1 MTRFLVN
8 GCNLLLEF
16 HKVPCLGHTENII
29 NILQAD
35 LKVVLRWFS
44 NNQIMASAG
53 KLQYMLL
60 GKQKAL
66 KIETEG
72 LKLES
77 AKWVKLLGII
87 SYHNLTFDT
96 HVSNICKTTTA
107 KIKCLS
113 RMRNVLDKKLVKLW
127 YNLFI

>member
-1 MTRFLVN
+1 MLGPLLCKIFLN
-8 GCNLLLEF
+8 NLLFTNLRSIVCNFAGDSTLHYCGEI
-16 HKVPCLGHTENII
+16 TENII

-77 AKWVKLLGII
+77 AK
-87 SYHNLTFDT
+87 
-96 HVSNICKTTTA
+96 
-107 KIKCLS
+107 
-113 RMRNVLDKKLVKLW
+113 
-127 YNLFI
+127 